1 MVIRVASQT
10 KISMNGRVP
19 CQLFDGFRRFARK
32 NDAEFALFYQF
43 LWLFDN
49 NSVILP
55 QKLRRY
61 VLYYVA

>member
-1 MVIRVASQT
+1 MIYFAD
-10 KISMNGRVP
+10 GRYQSP
-19 CQLFDGFRRFARK
+19 ANFQRFARK

>member
-1 MVIRVASQT
+1 MMPVTDYLTDFGVLRE
-10 KISMNGRVP
+10 
-19 CQLFDGFRRFARK
+19 K

-49 NSVILP
+49 IYVILP

-61 VLYYVA
+61 ALYYVA

>member
-1 MVIRVASQT
+1 MAGTSPLPT
-10 KISMNGRVP
+10 
-19 CQLFDGFRRFARK
+19 FDGFRRFARK

>member
-1 MVIRVASQT
+1 MAEVP
-10 KISMNGRVP
+10 VP